1 MPLTWKVM
9 VEEVYSSNC
18 SIVDTA
24 SFAMRTLKSNGVLL
38 PMKAVNVIFP
48 MDRQTTDLMPDRKKK
63 LQQKK
68 AQTVQLKF
76 MSRQL
81 KRIQILQ
88 QKQQPMH
95 RCRNRQSRKAKNY
108 ILLQTIRKLL

>member
-1 MPLTWKVM
+1 MENRQIWVPF
-9 VEEVYSSNC
+9 
-18 SIVDTA
+18 D
-24 SFAMRTLKSNGVLL
+24 MRTLKSNGVLL

-76 MSRQL
+76 MSQ
-81 KRIQILQ
+81 
-88 QKQQPMH
+88 
-95 RCRNRQSRKAKNY
+95 
-108 ILLQTIRKLL
+108 KLLWQLNL